1 MQPRFS
7 LDELPQDSGPRPQD
21 VKTRRRACNCGWS
34 RASLVEVPDSRV
46 GEMVVGVGVRGVWG
60 DPSSSIS
67 VKNAFCAD
75 RVCSEFRVNFFF
87 ESRAVAEDGLF

>member
-1 MQPRFS
+1 M
-7 LDELPQDSGPRPQD
+7 
-21 VKTRRRACNCGWS
+21 
-34 RASLVEVPDSRV
+34 PDSRV

-75 RVCSEFRVNFFF
+75 RVFRVNFFP
-87 ESRAVAEDGLF
+87 ESRGVYFDTNVKPTATRNGGVSK